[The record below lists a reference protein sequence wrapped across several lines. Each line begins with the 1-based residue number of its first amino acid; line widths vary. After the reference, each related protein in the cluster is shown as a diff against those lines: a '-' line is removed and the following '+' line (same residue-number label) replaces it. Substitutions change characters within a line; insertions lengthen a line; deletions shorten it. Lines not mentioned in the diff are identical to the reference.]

1 MEQWAGI
8 YDSLFDVLPSHL
20 RFHWLVAIV
29 FACVVAQTHVPN
41 LYLHLC
47 FCCAVGLPDKT
58 VNVDR
63 ICDWSSVTLTTPG

>member
-41 LYLHLC
+41 LYLH
-47 FCCAVGLPDKT
+47 FICA
-58 VNVDR
+58 
-63 ICDWSSVTLTTPG
+63 SVVLWGCQTRLSMWIGFVIGPA